1 MEENKVLLD
10 VQGLKMHFPVRGK
23 GLSKNGGVLKAV
35 DDVSFSIQRGR
46 TFGLV
51 GESGCGKT
59 TVGRTILKLYQATAG
74 KVIYNGKDLTAM
86 TDKEFFP
93 MRREL
98 QMIFQDPMTS
108 LDPRQTVNEIVGGP
122 LRLQKMVGSKKEQDE
137 RVLELLHMVGLKDD
151 HANRYP
157 HEFSGGQ
164 RQRIGIARALGL
176 ELRQVCLLVCGSQIS
191 QEGQM
196 QLLSLAVTA
205 GAVRLQEP
213 RCEAL
218 RSRLWRSCG
227 VVPEGAVPPG
237 LTPVALLFPGGQ
249 PPRAALT
256 ADLTGEGTCESG
268 LFWRPGLLPPEGAM
282 ASLPQNA
289 DPAGFAA
296 ILWRCGAIQAREIR
310 VPHLDIRP
318 AAPYNNELVTDFDL
332 HNLQDTG
339 GTFHAKTIQ
348 IDC

>member
-1 MEENKVLLD
+1 MFGVLTVIKEPWNWARAAGSRLQPGAGISFHGGQFRMAMFRQIQLRIPEDRPELARQRVLRGLTWLRQQKVSPVLVPEEYETQALAC
-10 VQGLKMHFPVRGK
+10 GLEPVRREPA
-23 GLSKNGGVLKAV
+23 L
-35 DDVSFSIQRGR
+35 
-46 TFGLV
+46 
-51 GESGCGKT
+51 
-59 TVGRTILKLYQATAG
+59 QACAG
-74 KVIYNGKDLTAM
+74 QIA
-86 TDKEFFP
+86 
-93 MRREL
+93 
-98 QMIFQDPMTS
+98 
-108 LDPRQTVNEIVGGP
+108 
-122 LRLQKMVGSKKEQDE
+122 EQ
-137 RVLELLHMVGLKDD
+137 
-151 HANRYP
+151 A
-157 HEFSGGQ
+157 
-164 RQRIGIARALGL
+164 ARALGL

>member
-1 MEENKVLLD
+1 MAMFRQIQLRIPEDRPELARQRVLRGLTWLRQQKVSPVLVPEEYEAQALAC
-10 VQGLKMHFPVRGK
+10 GLEPVRREPA
-23 GLSKNGGVLKAV
+23 L
-35 DDVSFSIQRGR
+35 
-46 TFGLV
+46 
-51 GESGCGKT
+51 
-59 TVGRTILKLYQATAG
+59 QACAG
-74 KVIYNGKDLTAM
+74 QIA
-86 TDKEFFP
+86 
-93 MRREL
+93 
-98 QMIFQDPMTS
+98 
-108 LDPRQTVNEIVGGP
+108 
-122 LRLQKMVGSKKEQDE
+122 EQ
-137 RVLELLHMVGLKDD
+137 
-151 HANRYP
+151 A
-157 HEFSGGQ
+157 
-164 RQRIGIARALGL
+164 ARALGL

>member
-23 GLSKNGGVLKAV
+23 GLSKNGGILKAV

-74 KVIYNGKDLTAM
+74 KVIYDGKDLTAM

-176 ELRQVCLLVCGSQIS
+176 EPRFIVCDEPISALDVSIQAQVVNLLEDF
-191 QEGQM
+191 QE
-196 QLLSLAVTA
+196 
-205 GAVRLQEP
+205 RL
-213 RCEAL
+213 
-218 RSRLWRSCG
+218 
-227 VVPEGAVPPG
+227 G
-237 LTPVALLFPGGQ
+237 LTYLFISHDLSMIRHISHQVGVMYLGHLVEVAEVEELYTNMRHPYTQSLMSAAPIAD
-249 PPRAALT
+249 PRASAASQRIIL
-256 ADLTGEGTCESG
+256 EGDVPSPLNPPSG
-268 LFWRPGLLPPEGAM
+268 CPFRTRCRFATEQCAAEM
-282 ASLPQNA
+282 
-289 DPAGFAA
+289 PA
-296 ILWRCGAIQAREIR
+296 
-310 VPHLDIRP
+310 
-318 AAPYNNELVTDFDL
+318 
-332 HNLQDTG
+332 LQDIG
-339 GTFHAKTIQ
+339 GGHLVA
-348 IDC
+348 CHHML

>member
-1 MEENKVLLD
+1 MEENRVLLD

-23 GLSKNGGVLKAV
+23 GLSKHGGVLKAV

-74 KVIYNGKDLTAM
+74 KVIYDGKDLTAM

-176 ELRQVCLLVCGSQIS
+176 EPRFIVCDEPISALDVSIQAQVVNLLEDF
-191 QEGQM
+191 QE
-196 QLLSLAVTA
+196 
-205 GAVRLQEP
+205 RL
-213 RCEAL
+213 
-218 RSRLWRSCG
+218 
-227 VVPEGAVPPG
+227 G
-237 LTPVALLFPGGQ
+237 LTYLFISHDLSMIRHISHQVGVMYLGHLVEVAEVEELYTNMRHPYTQSLMS
-249 PPRAALT
+249 AA
-256 ADLTGEGTCESG
+256 
-268 LFWRPGLLPPEGAM
+268 PI
-282 ASLPQNA
+282 A
-289 DPAGFAA
+289 DPKASAASQRIILEGDVPSPLNPPSGCPFRTRCRFATEQCA
-296 ILWRCGAIQAREIR
+296 AEMPALEDIGGG
-310 VPHLDIRP
+310 HLV
-318 AAPYNNELVTDFDL
+318 ACHHML
-332 HNLQDTG
+332 
-339 GTFHAKTIQ
+339 
-348 IDC
+348 